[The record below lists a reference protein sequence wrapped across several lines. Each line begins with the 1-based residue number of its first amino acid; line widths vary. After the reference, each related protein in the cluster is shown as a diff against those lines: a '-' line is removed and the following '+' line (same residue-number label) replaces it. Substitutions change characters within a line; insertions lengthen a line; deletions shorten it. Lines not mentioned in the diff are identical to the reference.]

1 MTDGVVA
8 LLARALHHG
17 CTLVVPSGVVGQVW
31 RIDASVVLGAKARGH
46 RIVRSDA
53 KDLERLGPGAE
64 WIVI

>member
-17 CTLVVPSGVVGQVW
+17 CTLVPSGVVGQVW
-31 RIDASVVLGAKARGH
+31 RIDASVVLGAKARDH

-53 KDLERLGPGAE
+53 KDLERLGPGVE
-64 WIVI
+64 LIVI

>member
-1 MTDGVVA
+1 M
-8 LLARALHHG
+8 
-17 CTLVVPSGVVGQVW
+17 PSGVVGQVW